1 MCWAR
6 NTRASVK
13 IEGTNMSVTDSSS
26 FETVLLT
33 ELTPRHYPF
42 GVAIPGMGEIS
53 FDSSDVTPFA
63 EMLIEVARALDAA
76 GRLPPGEI
84 QAQDNKAPLVTNNP
98 DSGANR
104 PMPSGRLIN
113 IRHTKHQ
120 FIACTQDLVSVAG
133 IDPDSVSVYTLPEE

>member
-1 MCWAR
+1 
-6 NTRASVK
+6 
-13 IEGTNMSVTDSSS
+13 MSGTDSSS
-26 FETVLLT
+26 YETVPLT

-63 EMLIEVARALDAA
+63 EMLIEVARVLDSA
-76 GRLPPGEI
+76 GRLPSGEI
-84 QAQDNKAPLVTNNP
+84 QPNHGKAPLVTINP

-104 PMPSGRLIN
+104 PLPSGRLIN

-133 IDPDSVSVYTLPEE
+133 FSPDSVSVYTLPKE